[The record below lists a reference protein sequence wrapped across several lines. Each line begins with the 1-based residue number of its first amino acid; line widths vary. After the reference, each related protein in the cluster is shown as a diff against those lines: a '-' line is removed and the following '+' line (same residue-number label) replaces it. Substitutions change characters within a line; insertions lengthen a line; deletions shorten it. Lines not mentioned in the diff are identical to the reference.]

1 MEKYPVTNGF
11 SQRHGGCSIY
21 QLRNFHTP
29 SDTSQWYPL
38 KKGFSFF
45 GLIITYILSNFT
57 LEMKKVR
64 VFIVDDHPMVIEGMQ
79 AMLKAEPEIEFIGY
93 AMSANSCKGFFIKH
107 NADVVLLDIN
117 LPDGSG
123 IDLCGYLKKLS
134 HPPKILG
141 ISNFDS
147 GTFISQMM
155 DQGADGYVLKNVPKE
170 ELLKA
175 ISTVL
180 IGKKYLSTDAHQK
193 LKTENERKQQAPL
206 ITGREK
212 EVLYWIAQGMTNS
225 QIADKLFV
233 SVSTIDSHRKNLL
246 SKLKVN
252 NTASLL
258 KSATENQLL

>member
-1 MEKYPVTNGF
+1 MASP
-11 SQRHGGCSIY
+11 
-21 QLRNFHTP
+21 
-29 SDTSQWYPL
+29 
-38 KKGFSFF
+38 KKGIFIFS
-45 GLIITYILSNFT
+45 LDHHVHSIQLY
-57 LEMKKVR
+57 LEMKKAT

-79 AMLKAEPEIEFIGY
+79 AMLNAEPEIEFVGY

-123 IDLCGYLKKLS
+123 IDLCGYLKKLP
-134 HPPKILG
+134 HAPKILG

-147 GTFISQMM
+147 GTFIGQMM

-175 ISTVL
+175 IFTVL
-180 IGKKYLSTDAHQK
+180 TGKKYLSSDAHQK
-193 LKTENERKQQAPL
+193 LKAESERRQQAPL
-206 ITGREK
+206 ITGRER

-258 KSATENQLL
+258 KSASENQLL